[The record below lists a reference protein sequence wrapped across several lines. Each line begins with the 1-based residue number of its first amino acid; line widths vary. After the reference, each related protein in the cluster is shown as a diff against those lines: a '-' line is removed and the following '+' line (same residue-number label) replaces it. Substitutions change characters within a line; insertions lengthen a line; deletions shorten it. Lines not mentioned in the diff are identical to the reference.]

1 MIEGYGEDAVTGE
14 QTIQT
19 FILASGSP
27 RRRELLRE
35 AGLSFRIVESNIVE
49 IARENE
55 SAAGFALRMAQEKAL
70 AVSAACPDEIVLAAD
85 TLVECEG
92 RTLGKPAGASGARAM
107 LRMLSGRSHVVIT
120 GFAIARAGALVE
132 SSQVTSRVTF
142 RSLSEAEIGDY
153 VDSGEPRD
161 KAGSYGIQ
169 SGGGN
174 FISAIEGSRENVM
187 GLPIRE
193 VLAALARHGIAA
205 RPGDARQGD
214 R

>member
-1 MIEGYGEDAVTGE
+1 MTGA
-14 QTIQT
+14 QTSRT
-19 FILASGSP
+19 FILASASP
-27 RRRELLRE
+27 RRRQLLRD
-35 AGLSFRIVESNIVE
+35 AGLSFRIVESKVVE
-49 IARENE
+49 TARVNE
-55 SAAGFALRMAQEKAL
+55 PAAAFALRMAHEKAL
-70 AVSAACPDEIVLAAD
+70 AVSAAFPDEIVLGAD
-85 TLVECEG
+85 TVVECEG
-92 RTLGKPAGASGARAM
+92 ATLGKPADADEARAM
-107 LRMLSGRSHVVIT
+107 LRMLSGRSHTVVT

-132 SSQVTSRVTF
+132 SSQATSRVTF
-142 RSLSEAEIGDY
+142 RSLTEAEIGKY
-153 VDSGEPRD
+153 VDSGEPLD

-205 RPGDARQGD
+205 PGDAQRSD

>member
-1 MIEGYGEDAVTGE
+1 MIEEHGEDAVTGE

-85 TLVECEG
+85 TIVECEG
-92 RTLGKPAGASGARAM
+92 RILGKPAGASGARAM
-107 LRMLSGRSHVVIT
+107 LRVLSGRSHFVIT

-132 SSQVTSRVTF
+132 SSQVTTRVTF
-142 RSLSEAEIGDY
+142 RSLADAEIDHY
-153 VDSGEPRD
+153 VRGGEPLD
-161 KAGSYGIQ
+161 KSGSYGIQ
-169 SGGGN
+169 SSGN

-193 VLAALARHGIAA
+193 VLAALARHGITA
-205 RPGDARQGD
+205 RPGDARQSD